1 MLASKELTGRY
12 MHDLDSGPDSNVI
25 LAVTVTGYW
34 VGGRSKF
41 QVMFFVFA
49 FQFYLHNPSGLLDS
63 GKLTWQWKMDP
74 D

>member
-12 MHDLDSGPDSNVI
+12 MHDSDLGPDSNVI

-41 QVMFFVFA
+41 QVMFFV
-49 FQFYLHNPSGLLDS
+49 LLCNS
-63 GKLTWQWKMDP
+63 IYTILQGYYIP
-74 D
+74 VN